1 MQRPQN
7 AIGTVSLT
15 PLSVLEHGKRILLY
29 PAASGSAYFYDFLQ
43 TERPDL
49 LTNIVGLADRDPN
62 KWRLCQNGLSIS
74 PPEKIAEFAPDV
86 IVVCSSENFEAICRD
101 LREIHGLDM
110 PMVLSDTIREYARWE
125 SQRSTLAQLVADRNP
140 DDLDLTPFAN
150 FFHMLPL
157 ARDSYPVSLKGGL
170 TFRLL
175 DQVKIPRNLKGK
187 TVLDLGAADGFYGFE
202 AKARGATE
210 VLALEDSYWSE
221 GDGLRKLDYMGRHY
235 GLHIEYGV
243 FDVNEL
249 TRNDVGEYDMV
260 FCLGLYYHLR
270 DPFRF
275 FRNLRKVVKEKLF
288 LSGRTIA
295 MPLYNP
301 FPEQPGKAASYCML
315 SDTGFGKWTPNI
327 PCLMDMLR
335 IAGFEHVEVV
345 FDYCP
350 PGSCISSTALQAS

>member
-7 AIGTVSLT
+7 ANGTVSLT

-29 PAASGSAYFYDFLQ
+29 PAASGSTYFFSFLQ
-43 TERPDL
+43 SERPDL
-49 LTNIVGLADRDPN
+49 LAHLVGLADKDPN
-62 KWRLCQNGLSIS
+62 KWHLCQNGLRIS
-74 PPEKIAEFAPDV
+74 PPEQIAELAPDV
-86 IVVCSSENFEAICRD
+86 IVVCSSENFEAIRRD
-101 LREIHGLDM
+101 LREIHGLDI
-110 PMVLSDTIREYARWE
+110 PMVLSDTITEYARWE
-125 SQRSTLAQLVADRNP
+125 SRESALTHLVADRNP
-140 DDLDLTPFAN
+140 DDLDLTPFAS

-157 ARDSYPVSLKGGL
+157 ARDTYPVSLKGGL

-187 TVLDLGAADGFYGFE
+187 TVLDLGAADGFYSFE
-202 AKARGATE
+202 AKARGAAE

-235 GLHIEYGV
+235 GLQIEHGV
-243 FDVNEL
+243 FDVNDL
-249 TRNDVGEYDMV
+249 TRNVVGEYDMV

-275 FRNLRKVVKEKLF
+275 FRNIRKIVKEKLF

-295 MPLYNP
+295 MPIYNP
-301 FPEQPGKAASYCML
+301 FPEQGKAASYCIL

-335 IAGFEHVEVV
+335 LAGFEHVEVV